1 MARQRFSSPVI
12 QLPAV
17 PPEMEPFRNAV
28 QLLLTQLVTPG
39 VIRAHEI
46 DLISPPRG
54 GTAGGSYLPPY
65 AVYVDENDF
74 LRAVKAGEKWIMP
87 TELVLRGGTVTAS

>member
-17 PPEMEPFRNAV
+17 PPEMEPFRNAL
-28 QLLLTQLVTPG
+28 QLVLTQLVTPG

-46 DLISPPRG
+46 DLITPPRG
-54 GTAGGSYLPPY
+54 GTADGQYLPPF
-65 AVYVDENDF
+65 AVYVDENNF

-87 TELVLRGGTVTAS
+87 TQLTLEGGRVTAS